1 MFETE
6 GLVTVLAL
14 ELLLFGVGDLVSL
27 QLLGLFKTLV
37 TYFAFVGPVRR
48 VAHQVG
54 LKVLP
59 TFTL

>member
-6 GLVTVLAL
+6 CLVTVLAL

-37 TYFAFVGPVRR
+37 TYFAFVGPV
-48 VAHQVG
+48 
-54 LKVLP
+54 
-59 TFTL
+59 